1 MTTNKLL
8 LIMNSR
14 GSLGSWAAPDVDFT
28 FLPFC
33 PEMHHP
39 TFGYERSTPF
49 RTFLALPRRPPP
61 FALPDPSLPLPS
73 SATTCRRS
81 DEMIVFII
89 SAMPVVELRGAIP
102 VGVWLDLPIAT
113 VFPLCVAGNMVP
125 IPIILF
131 ALRSKFVQKV
141 SRRES

>member
-61 FALPDPSLPLPS
+61 FRTP
-73 SATTCRRS
+73 
-81 DEMIVFII
+81 
-89 SAMPVVELRGAIP
+89 
-102 VGVWLDLPIAT
+102 
-113 VFPLCVAGNMVP
+113 
-125 IPIILF
+125 
-131 ALRSKFVQKV
+131 
-141 SRRES
+141 